1 MKRFIPITCVLLLLG
16 FYGQAQGLVGKL
28 KQKAERLGD
37 KALDKK
43 VEDKTGVSTGEDNSG
58 NTSSSE
64 STDSSEGST
73 GTPQNKGGGGLVSTP
88 PDVNKNIADARSAY
102 GSENYSQAKYAVQ
115 QAMLGVELEIGHQV
129 LESFPK
135 TVAGLPIKTDADQVT
150 STGFG
155 WAGLTIHRE
164 YLQGDKDVQVTV
176 ANNAAWMS
184 AVNVY
189 LANPGYASSGGDQNM
204 KQVTFQ
210 DNRGVLEYSD
220 SEGYKLSL
228 PIGQTSL
235 IIWQGINFASE
246 DEFINALGD
255 FDVASIKQQLG
266 EQ

>member
-16 FYGQAQGLVGKL
+16 FYGQSQGLVGRL
-28 KQKAERLGD
+28 KQKAQQLGE
-37 KALDKK
+37 KSLDKK
-43 VEDKTGVSTGEDNSG
+43 VEEKTGLPTGEDNSG
-58 NTSSSE
+58 SSSSSSE
-64 STDSSEGST
+64 DAETSVGDN
-73 GTPQNKGGGGLVSTP
+73 GTPTNKGGGGLVSTP
-88 PDVNKNIADARSAY
+88 PDVNKNIADAKSAY
-102 GSENYSQAKYAVQ
+102 GSENYSQAKYSVQ

-129 LESFPK
+129 LESFPT
-135 TVAGLPIKTDADQVT
+135 TVAGLPVKTDADQVT

-189 LANPGYASSGGDQNM
+189 LSNPGYASTDQNW

-210 DNRGVLEYSD
+210 DNRGILEYSD

-246 DEFINALGD
+246 DDFINALGD
-255 FDVASIKQQLG
+255 FNVANIKQQLG